1 YFNGTHFNPN
11 IVWWKRAGDFI
22 GYLNRSCFLL
32 QQGLY
37 VADVLYY
44 YGDDV
49 PNFVFLKEEFPD
61 LRFGYDWDK
70 CSKDVIL
77 NRATFEDGRI
87 RLPDGMSYRVM
98 VLAP

>member
-1 YFNGTHFNPN
+1 M
-11 IVWWKRAGDFI
+11 
-22 GYLNRSCFLL
+22 

-49 PNFVFLKEEFPD
+49 PNFVFLKEEYPE

-77 NRATFEDGRI
+77 NRLSVENGQLI
-87 RLPDGMSYRVM
+87 LPDGMRYRVF
-98 VLAP
+98 VLAPERGYRFGCTSEG